1 MIDLNYEEL
10 TSMDTPKKEV
20 IVEEQLGQDYNPEDE
35 ETVFIDRDI
44 GSDSN
49 YDTYDCI
56 CHSY

>member
-1 MIDLNYEEL
+1 
-10 TSMDTPKKEV
+10 MDTPKKEV

-35 ETVFIDRDI
+35 ETVFIDGEI